1 MSHTSPVSRIS
12 KRTPY
17 LEIALTVAIMVF
29 LAVVIAG
36 GFNQRGDEPAQV
48 TMQAAE

>member
-1 MSHTSPVSRIS
+1 MSRVS

-17 LEIALTVAIMVF
+17 LEIALTVAVMAF

-36 GFNQRGDEPAQV
+36 GFNQRSEDAAQV
-48 TMQAAE
+48 TMRAD